1 MEGLQG
7 WMAEIERKQER
18 MTYFGG
24 GAAVARGAA
33 ARPARWRSG
42 IINKQDSAPRTTS
55 TSSTSR

>member
-24 GAAVARGAA
+24 ARRSLAVL
-33 ARPARWRSG
+33 ARPAALYLG
-42 IINKQDSAPRTTS
+42 IINKQDSADQGR
-55 TSSTSR
+55 RRRR